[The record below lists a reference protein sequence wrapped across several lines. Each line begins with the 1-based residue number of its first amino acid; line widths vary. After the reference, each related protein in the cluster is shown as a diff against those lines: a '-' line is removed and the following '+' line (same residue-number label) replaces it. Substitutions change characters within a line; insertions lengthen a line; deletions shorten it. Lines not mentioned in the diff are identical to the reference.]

1 MCTCLHT
8 HTHICVCVCVC
19 LCVCMYVFLHMCMT
33 LYGTAVPSAPSINC
47 KGVCMCFHISIYSSI
62 NTYID
67 FKCNWRPLYRVLSE
81 AGIRMCVCMYVC
93 MYVSLQS
100 LSAFNQPCKCMCK
113 CIHVSISWCLSIN
126 TYINSKCHWRPL
138 YKVLGE
144 ACIRMCVH
152 VRVHYSNNF
161 KPTNHSKQ
169 TIPLPSSILP
179 LCWLSALPCRLSID
193 RFGFVPRNVFK
204 LSQNTRFSL
213 LAARLRTSPG
223 WHH

>member
-1 MCTCLHT
+1 MSQIRRCSSRQHGTAFMAPANVCVRVFTHT
-8 HTHICVCVCVC
+8 HTHM

-67 FKCNWRPLYRVLSE
+67 SKCHWRPLYRVLSE

-113 CIHVSISWCLSIN
+113 CIHVSIS
-126 TYINSKCHWRPL
+126 
-138 YKVLGE
+138 
-144 ACIRMCVH
+144 
-152 VRVHYSNNF
+152 
-161 KPTNHSKQ
+161 
-169 TIPLPSSILP
+169 
-179 LCWLSALPCRLSID
+179 
-193 RFGFVPRNVFK
+193 
-204 LSQNTRFSL
+204 
-213 LAARLRTSPG
+213 
-223 WHH
+223 